1 VRFPM
6 DYRTCRV
13 CGELITA
20 RNTRSDERASKRARE
35 CGKCYLEAKRAAR
48 NN

>member
-6 DYRTCRV
+6 DYPECRV

-20 RNTRSDERASKRARE
+20 RNTRSDARASKKARQ
-35 CGKCYLEAKRAAR
+35 CGKCYLTKKRAAR